1 MSVYNNDND
10 KRIYPP
16 LDDIA
21 SAPPD
26 DESQIYRLKKIE
38 DIENFFNEEIKQRE
52 RLYKKFK
59 RYSTTVVILDHSLI
73 TATVI
78 TGSGSIAALATGIG
92 LPLSI
97 ALESVSLCLSIAT
110 AITHRTNKIIDA
122 KSKKHDKICVPAQT
136 KLDSIH
142 DTVSKAITDG
152 HVDSIEFQ
160 RIIQEKQRYLLLKQE
175 IRHKTK
181 RITDTI
187 NEKQRQAILDQ
198 GRLQGRN
205 DFLKQI
211 ANTSNTQPVNVT

>member
-1 MSVYNNDND
+1 MSVYNND

-38 DIENFFNEEIKQRE
+38 EIENFFNEEIKQRE
-52 RLYKKFK
+52 KLYKKFK

-97 ALESVSLCLSIAT
+97 ALGGVSLCLSIAT

-122 KSKKHDKICVPAQT
+122 KSKKHDKICVLAQT

-181 RITDTI
+181 RVTDTI

>member
-1 MSVYNNDND
+1 MSVYNND

-38 DIENFFNEEIKQRE
+38 EIENFFNEEIKQRE
-52 RLYKKFK
+52 KLYKKFK

-97 ALESVSLCLSIAT
+97 ALGSVSLCLSIAT

-122 KSKKHDKICVPAQT
+122 KSKKHDKICVLAQT

-142 DTVSKAITDG
+142 GTVSKAITDG
-152 HVDSIEFQ
+152 HISPEEFR

-181 RITDTI
+181 RVTDTI
-187 NEKQRQAILDQ
+187 NDEQRQAILDQ
-198 GRLQGRN
+198 GRREGKQ
-205 DFLKQI
+205 DFLRELT
-211 ANTSNTQPVNVT
+211 TSTVNAT

>member
-1 MSVYNNDND
+1 M
-10 KRIYPP
+10 RI
-16 LDDIA
+16 
-21 SAPPD
+21 
-26 DESQIYRLKKIE
+26 
-38 DIENFFNEEIKQRE
+38 FFNEEIKQRE
-52 RLYKKFK
+52 KLYKKFK

-97 ALESVSLCLSIAT
+97 ALGSVSLCLSIAT

-122 KSKKHDKICVPAQT
+122 KSKKHDKICVLAQT

-181 RITDTI
+181 RVTDTI
-187 NEKQRQAILDQ
+187 NDEQRQAILDQ

>member
-1 MSVYNNDND
+1 MSVYNHD

-38 DIENFFNEEIKQRE
+38 EIENFFNEEIKQRE
-52 RLYKKFK
+52 KLYKKFK

-73 TATVI
+73 IATVI

-97 ALESVSLCLSIAT
+97 ALGGVSLCLSIAT

-122 KSKKHDKICVPAQT
+122 KSKKHDKICILAQT

-181 RITDTI
+181 GVTETI
-187 NEKQRQAILDQ
+187 NEEQRQAILDQ

-211 ANTSNTQPVNVT
+211 ANTSNTQHVNVT

>member
-1 MSVYNNDND
+1 MSVYNND

-38 DIENFFNEEIKQRE
+38 EIENFFYEEIKQRE
-52 RLYKKFK
+52 KLYKKFK

-97 ALESVSLCLSIAT
+97 ALGGVSLCLSIAT

-122 KSKKHDKICVPAQT
+122 KSKKHDKICVLAQT

-142 DTVSKAITDG
+142 DTVSKAIEDG
-152 HVDSIEFQ
+152 HISPDEFQ
-160 RIIQEKQRYLLLKQE
+160 RIVQERQRYLLLKQQ
-175 IRHKTK
+175 IRHRTK
-181 RITDTI
+181 RVTDTI
-187 NEKQRQAILDQ
+187 NDEQRRAILDQ
-198 GRLQGRN
+198 GRREGKQ
-205 DFLKQI
+205 DFLRELT
-211 ANTSNTQPVNVT
+211 TSTVNAT

>member
-1 MSVYNNDND
+1 MSVYNND

-38 DIENFFNEEIKQRE
+38 EIDNFFYEEIKQRE
-52 RLYKKFK
+52 KLYKKFK

-97 ALESVSLCLSIAT
+97 ALGSVSLCLSIAT

-122 KSKKHDKICVPAQT
+122 KSKKHDKICVLAQT

-181 RITDTI
+181 RVTDTI
-187 NEKQRQAILDQ
+187 NEEQRQAILDQ

>member
-1 MSVYNNDND
+1 MSVYNND

-26 DESQIYRLKKIE
+26 ESQIYRLKKIE
-38 DIENFFNEEIKQRE
+38 ENENFFNEEIKQRE
-52 RLYKKFK
+52 KLYKKFK

-97 ALESVSLCLSIAT
+97 ALGGVSLCLSIAT
-110 AITHRTNKIIDA
+110 AITHRTNKIMYA
-122 KSKKHDKICVPAQT
+122 KSKKHDKICVLAQT

-181 RITDTI
+181 RVTDTI
-187 NEKQRQAILDQ
+187 NDEQRRAILDQ
-198 GRLQGRN
+198 GRREGKQ
-205 DFLKQI
+205 DFLRELT
-211 ANTSNTQPVNVT
+211 TSTVNAT

>member
-1 MSVYNNDND
+1 MSVYNND

-38 DIENFFNEEIKQRE
+38 EIENFFNEEIKQRE
-52 RLYKKFK
+52 KLYKKFK

-97 ALESVSLCLSIAT
+97 VLGSVSLCLSIAT

-122 KSKKHDKICVPAQT
+122 KSKKHDKICVLAQT

-142 DTVSKAITDG
+142 DNVSKAITDG

-160 RIIQEKQRYLLLKQE
+160 RIIQEKQRFLLLKQE
-175 IRHKTK
+175 IRQKTK
-181 RITDTI
+181 RITNSIT
-187 NEKQRQAILDQ
+187 EEQRQAILDQ

-205 DFLKQI
+205 AFLKQI

>member
-1 MSVYNNDND
+1 MSVYNND

-38 DIENFFNEEIKQRE
+38 EIENFFNEELKQRE
-52 RLYKKFK
+52 KLYKKFK

-97 ALESVSLCLSIAT
+97 ALGGVSLCLSIAT

-122 KSKKHDKICVPAQT
+122 KSKKHDKICVLAQT

-175 IRHKTK
+175 IRDKTK
-181 RITDTI
+181 RVTDTI
-187 NEKQRQAILDQ
+187 NEEQRQAILDQ

>member
-1 MSVYNNDND
+1 MSVYNND

-38 DIENFFNEEIKQRE
+38 EIEAFLQNEILERE

-59 RYSTTVVILDHSLI
+59 RYNTTVVILDHSLI

-97 ALESVSLCLSIAT
+97 ALGSVSLCLSIAT

-122 KSKKHDKICVPAQT
+122 KSKKHDKICVLAQT

-187 NEKQRQAILDQ
+187 NDEQRQAIFNQ
-198 GRLQGRN
+198 GRREGKQ
-205 DFLKQI
+205 DFLRELT
-211 ANTSNTQPVNVT
+211 TSTVNAT

>member
-1 MSVYNNDND
+1 MSVYNND

-38 DIENFFNEEIKQRE
+38 EIENFFNEEIKQRE
-52 RLYKKFK
+52 KLYKKFK

-97 ALESVSLCLSIAT
+97 ALGGVSLCLSIAT

-122 KSKKHDKICVPAQT
+122 KSKKHDKICVLAQT
-136 KLDSIH
+136 KLDSIL
-142 DTVSKAITDG
+142 DTISKAITDG

-181 RITDTI
+181 RVTDTI
-187 NEKQRQAILDQ
+187 NKEQRQAILDQ

>member
-1 MSVYNNDND
+1 MSVYNND

-21 SAPPD
+21 SASPD

-38 DIENFFNEEIKQRE
+38 EIENFFNEEIKQRE
-52 RLYKKFK
+52 KLYKKFK

-73 TATVI
+73 TDMVI

-97 ALESVSLCLSIAT
+97 DLGSVSLCLSIAT

-122 KSKKHDKICVPAQT
+122 KSKKHDKICVLAET
-136 KLDSIH
+136 KLDSIN

-160 RIIQEKQRYLLLKQE
+160 RIMQRFLLLKQE
-175 IRHKTK
+175 IRQKTK
-181 RITDTI
+181 RITNSI
-187 NEKQRQAILDQ
+187 SEEQRQAILDQ
-198 GRLQGRN
+198 GRQQGRN
-205 DFLKQI
+205 AFLKQI
-211 ANTSNTQPVNVT
+211 ANSSNTQPVNVT

>member
-1 MSVYNNDND
+1 MSVYLND

-38 DIENFFNEEIKQRE
+38 EIENFFNEEIKQRE
-52 RLYKKFK
+52 KLYKKFK

-97 ALESVSLCLSIAT
+97 ALGGVSLCLSIAT

-122 KSKKHDKICVPAQT
+122 KSKKHDKICVLAQT

-175 IRHKTK
+175 IRRKTK
-181 RITDTI
+181 RVTDTI
-187 NEKQRQAILDQ
+187 NEEQRQAILDQ

>member
-1 MSVYNNDND
+1 MSVYNND

-21 SAPPD
+21 SAPQD

-38 DIENFFNEEIKQRE
+38 ENRGFPTERNHYNVR

-97 ALESVSLCLSIAT
+97 ALGSVSLCLSIAT

-122 KSKKHDKICVPAQT
+122 KSKKHDKICVLAQT

-181 RITDTI
+181 RVTDTI
-187 NEKQRQAILDQ
+187 NDEQRQAILDQ

>member
-1 MSVYNNDND
+1 MSVYNND

-38 DIENFFNEEIKQRE
+38 EIENFFNEEIKQRE
-52 RLYKKFK
+52 KLYKKFK

-97 ALESVSLCLSIAT
+97 ALGGVSLCLSIAT

-122 KSKKHDKICVPAQT
+122 KSKKHDKICVLAQT

-181 RITDTI
+181 RVTDNI
-187 NEKQRQAILDQ
+187 NEEQRQAILDQ

>member
-1 MSVYNNDND
+1 MSVYNND

-38 DIENFFNEEIKQRE
+38 EIENFFNEEIKQRE
-52 RLYKKFK
+52 KLYKKFK

-97 ALESVSLCLSIAT
+97 ALGSVSLCLSIAT

-122 KSKKHDKICVPAQT
+122 KSKKHDKICVLAQT

-181 RITDTI
+181 CVTDAI
-187 NEKQRQAILDQ
+187 NEEQRQAILDQ

>member
-1 MSVYNNDND
+1 MNT
-10 KRIYPP
+10 

-26 DESQIYRLKKIE
+26 DDSQIYRLKKIE
-38 DIENFFNEEIKQRE
+38 EIENFFNEEIKQRE
-52 RLYKKFK
+52 KLYKKFN

-97 ALESVSLCLSIAT
+97 ALGSVSLCLSIAT

-122 KSKKHDKICVPAQT
+122 KSKKHDKICVLAQT

-181 RITDTI
+181 RVPDTI
-187 NEKQRQAILDQ
+187 NEEQRQAILDQ
-198 GRLQGRN
+198 GRREGKQ
-205 DFLKQI
+205 DFLRELT
-211 ANTSNTQPVNVT
+211 TSTVNAT

>member
-1 MSVYNNDND
+1 MSVYNND

-38 DIENFFNEEIKQRE
+38 EIENFFNEEIKQRE
-52 RLYKKFK
+52 KLYKKFK

-97 ALESVSLCLSIAT
+97 ALGGVSLCLSIAT

-122 KSKKHDKICVPAQT
+122 KSKKHDKICVLAQT

-181 RITDTI
+181 RVTDNI
-187 NEKQRQAILDQ
+187 NEEQRQEILDQ